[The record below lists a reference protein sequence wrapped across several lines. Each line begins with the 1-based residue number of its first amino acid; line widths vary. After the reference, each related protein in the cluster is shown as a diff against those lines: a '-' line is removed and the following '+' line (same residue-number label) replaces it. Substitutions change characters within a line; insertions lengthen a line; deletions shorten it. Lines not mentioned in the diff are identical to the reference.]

1 MAKYTGRFRRIV
13 EYEVEADTLDEALDK
28 LYDLVTFNHD
38 GFECFDEEGNIV
50 ISSD

>member
-1 MAKYTGRFRRIV
+1 MAKYIGRFTKIE

-28 LYDLVTFNHD
+28 FDDLVTFNND